1 MASRWWNPEHELQ
14 LAHILAY
21 SVAGAAVVW
30 PFALSESVW
39 MTLGKLVV
47 YSLACG
53 EMIHLLHLGVS
64 RLASG
69 LIGRATGASIGG
81 TDTRQH
87 FGMSAVDALIVNGRH
102 DEAIAQ
108 LRAAMYAHDG
118 HTGAEIAQRLGD
130 LLLRIGT
137 PEDAAQA
144 YRRARRLWETVH
156 GAPGREGRTYATRR
170 LLDLYEGPL
179 ANAAAADRERD
190 RLRAA

>member
-144 YRRARRLWETVH
+144 YRRARRLWETVD

>member
-1 MASRWWNPEHELQ
+1 MSERWWKPEHDLQ

-21 SVAGAAVVW
+21 SVLGAAVVW
-30 PFALSESVW
+30 PFALSESLW

-47 YSLACG
+47 YALACG
-53 EMIHLLHLGVS
+53 ELIHVLHLVVS
-64 RLASG
+64 RLLGG

-81 TDTRQH
+81 GATRRH
-87 FGMSAVDALIVNGRH
+87 FGMSAVDALIVRGRH

-108 LRAAMYAHDG
+108 LRAAMYEHEG
-118 HTGAEIAQRLGD
+118 ETGAEIAQRLGD
-130 LLLRIGT
+130 LLLRAGT
-137 PEDAAQA
+137 ADEAATV
-144 YRRARRLWETVH
+144 YRRARRLWETVG

>member
-1 MASRWWNPEHELQ
+1 MPSRWRNPEHDLR

-21 SVAGAAVVW
+21 AVLGGAVVW
-30 PFALSESVW
+30 PFAISESLW
-39 MTLGKLVV
+39 MTAGKLVA

-53 EMIHLLHLGVS
+53 ELIHVLHRMVS
-64 RLASG
+64 WMVGG
-69 LIGRATGASIGG
+69 LIGKATGASIGG
-81 TDTRQH
+81 EPTRRH
-87 FGMSAVDALIVNGRH
+87 FGMSAVDALIVRGRH

-108 LRAAMYAHDG
+108 LRAAMYEHEG
-118 HTGAEIAQRLGD
+118 ETGAEIAQRLGD
-130 LLLRIGT
+130 LLLRDGT
-137 PEDAAQA
+137 AEEAAQV
-144 YRRARRLWETVH
+144 YRRARRLWETVA